1 MKVMLKC
8 LVLRVGTI
16 VSFPKWDAIS
26 RNVLVVAKNVLVFFV
41 VWKEETNERRRLYLD
56 TFDKKR
62 IQNIRYLVTTKN
74 YLILTIDTE
83 TRKETS
89 FFVEKSQFSSSIFFF
104 VIYFCW
110 LKIVAKRILT
120 RLERARGVFFYRTSL
135 LIAVCTSGPLSS
147 FGIFSWK
154 EKIHQ
159 MEERWALKSI
169 ANVSF
174 TETFFLSGLHA

>member
-26 RNVLVVAKNVLVFFV
+26 RNVLVVAKNRAFLCCL
-41 VWKEETNERRRLYLD
+41 ERRNERRRLYLD

-89 FFVEKSQFSSSIFFF
+89 FFVDISRFSSSIFFLSIF
-104 VIYFCW
+104 VD
-110 LKIVAKRILT
+110 
-120 RLERARGVFFYRTSL
+120 
-135 LIAVCTSGPLSS
+135 
-147 FGIFSWK
+147 
-154 EKIHQ
+154 
-159 MEERWALKSI
+159 
-169 ANVSF
+169 
-174 TETFFLSGLHA
+174 

>member
-1 MKVMLKC
+1 MEMMLKC

-89 FFVEKSQFSSSIFFF
+89 FFVETSQFSSSIFFF
-104 VIYFCW
+104 RYLF
-110 LKIVAKRILT
+110 
-120 RLERARGVFFYRTSL
+120 L
-135 LIAVCTSGPLSS
+135 LIKNSS
-147 FGIFSWK
+147 KTYSD
-154 EKIHQ
+154 EA
-159 MEERWALKSI
+159 WASEG
-169 ANVSF
+169 S
-174 TETFFLSGLHA
+174 FFLSHLIIDSCVHIWAIIIVWHFFMERKNPSNGREMSFEEHSQC

>member
-89 FFVEKSQFSSSIFFF
+89 FFVDISRFSSSIFFF

-110 LKIVAKRILT
+110 LKIVAKRIVT
-120 RLERARGVFFYRTSL
+120 RLERTRGVFFLSH
-135 LIAVCTSGPLSS
+135 LIIDSCVHIWAIIIVWHFFMERKNPSNGREMS
-147 FGIFSWK
+147 F
-154 EKIHQ
+154 
-159 MEERWALKSI
+159 EEHSQC
-169 ANVSF
+169 
-174 TETFFLSGLHA
+174 

>member
-1 MKVMLKC
+1 M
-8 LVLRVGTI
+8 
-16 VSFPKWDAIS
+16 SFPKWDAIS

-89 FFVEKSQFSSSIFFF
+89 FFVDISRFSSSIFFF
-104 VIYFCW
+104 RYLF
-110 LKIVAKRILT
+110 
-120 RLERARGVFFYRTSL
+120 L
-135 LIAVCTSGPLSS
+135 LIKNSS
-147 FGIFSWK
+147 ITYSD
-154 EKIHQ
+154 E
-159 MEERWALKSI
+159 A
-169 ANVSF
+169 
-174 TETFFLSGLHA
+174 

>member
-1 MKVMLKC
+1 MEMMLKC

-89 FFVEKSQFSSSIFFF
+89 FFVETSQFSSSIFFF
-104 VIYFCW
+104 RYLFLLIKNSSKTY
-110 LKIVAKRILT
+110 IVT
-120 RLERARGVFFYRTSL
+120 RLKRTRGVFFYRTSL

-159 MEERWALKSI
+159 MEER
-169 ANVSF
+169 
-174 TETFFLSGLHA
+174 